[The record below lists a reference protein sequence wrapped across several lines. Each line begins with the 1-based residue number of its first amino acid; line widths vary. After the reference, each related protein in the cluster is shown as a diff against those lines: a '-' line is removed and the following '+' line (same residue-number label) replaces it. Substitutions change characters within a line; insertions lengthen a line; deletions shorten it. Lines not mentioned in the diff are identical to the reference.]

1 MKREKQKKAAALKY
15 SPTMNAPR
23 VVAAG
28 EGWLAAKI
36 IAAAQ
41 EAGVPVREDPALAEA
56 LLQVPVGEEIPPELY
71 QAVAEVLAVIM
82 MAEEKAHKNTRL

>member
-1 MKREKQKKAAALKY
+1 MTKDKKKKAAALKY
-15 SPTMNAPR
+15 SPSMNAPR

-36 IAAAQ
+36 ITAAR

-56 LLQVPVGEEIPPELY
+56 LVQVPVGEEIPPELY

-82 MAEEKAHKNTRL
+82 RAEEKASSRKG